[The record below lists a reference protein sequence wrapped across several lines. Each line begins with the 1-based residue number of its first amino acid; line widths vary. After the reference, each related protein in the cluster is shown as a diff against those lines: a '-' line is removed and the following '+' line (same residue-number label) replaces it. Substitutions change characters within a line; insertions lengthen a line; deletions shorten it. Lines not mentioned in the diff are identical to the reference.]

1 VFMDHY
7 TSDTQGALEFFFNP
21 PGTLTSSYV
30 TNSFSAGGSG
40 YMGDGSISLDAVG
53 EYSII
58 EMPYIVKGHTG
69 FQNVA
74 ATLTGSNTAN
84 FSYQYQIDTGSGY
97 GGTWKTVSGA
107 NLSAETVSA
116 AGFRM
121 KIKVTVT
128 TANTS
133 NAIGNVSILTTT
145 TVSAQTANPYPLD
158 TNTLTFT
165 GLQAGS
171 EVRCYT
177 GSNPATAVEIGGV
190 ESSGTSFSFTHSSGG
205 TVGYIRIFALG
216 YQPYNYDPYTYAA
229 ADTTLLVQ
237 QVVDRNYVNPP

>member
-1 VFMDHY
+1 
-7 TSDTQGALEFFFNP
+7 
-21 PGTLTSSYV
+21 
-30 TNSFSAGGSG
+30 
-40 YMGDGSISLDAVG
+40 
-53 EYSII
+53 
-58 EMPYIVKGHTG
+58 MPYIVKGHTG